1 MFSKLR
7 TNIELIETHKEQI
20 LNTWLEY
27 EIVRETLCANTFSP
41 DFFQDKFASKVFDFA
56 IGVIKKEHDV
66 GDCPVIGVMLTLFKK
81 KNIPL
86 ADVFIICVHL
96 KNALLLFMHKNSILD
111 EKSLSEMAML
121 MDYNFNGV
129 IKEYTYLYYND
140 TYKPKSCKKELIS
153 SKNIEKVKENLS
165 TTAEDYL
172 QDIEVD
178 YEQIAELSELESD
191 TLNAIEEEEDINQHS
206 LLESANLFLQYSKV
220 LNAMYEF
227 KELSYTLT
235 ILQELLYNTECDGL
249 DRETKDMVNIYLKAI
264 ISDLRGWRMS
274 VFIVKDAQDI
284 HYLDKTLLS
293 SIAQLQ
299 MTLMPQE
306 EKVEEEIEFF

>member
-1 MFSKLR
+1 MFSKLHK
-7 TNIELIETHKEQI
+7 NIELLETHKEQI
-20 LNTWLEY
+20 LHMWLEY
-27 EIVRETLCANTFSP
+27 EIVREALCSNTFSP

-56 IGVIKKEHDV
+56 IAVIKKEQDL
-66 GDCPVIGVMLTLFKK
+66 GNCPVIGVMLTLFKK

-96 KNALLLFMHKNSILD
+96 KNALLLFMYKNSILD
-111 EKSLSEMAML
+111 EESLSEMAML

-129 IKEYTYLYYND
+129 IKEYTSLYYND
-140 TYKPKSCKKELIS
+140 EY
-153 SKNIEKVKENLS
+153 KVKNCKQEITSN
-165 TTAEDYL
+165 TTTEVQKSILTSAEDYL
-172 QDIEVD
+172 QEIELD
-178 YEQIAELSELESD
+178 SEQIAELDELESD
-191 TLNAIEEEEDINQHS
+191 TLNAIDEDEHINQHS

-235 ILQELLYNTECDGL
+235 ILQELLYATECDVL
-249 DRETKDMVNIYLKAI
+249 ERETKDMVSIYLKAI
-264 ISDLRGWRMS
+264 ISDLRSWRVS
-274 VFIVKDAQDI
+274 VFIARDAQDI

-306 EKVEEEIEFF
+306 EQNEEEIEFF

>member
-1 MFSKLR
+1 MFSKLHK
-7 TNIELIETHKEQI
+7 NIELLETHKEQI
-20 LNTWLEY
+20 LHIWLECK
-27 EIVRETLCANTFSP
+27 IVREKLLSNGFSP
-41 DFFQDKFASKVFDFA
+41 NFFQDKFASKVFDFTMD
-56 IGVIKKEHDV
+56 VIKKEQDL
-66 GDCPVIGVMLTLFKK
+66 GNCPVIGVMLTLFKK

-96 KNALLLFMHKNSILD
+96 KNTLLLFMYRNSILD
-111 EKSLSEMAML
+111 EESLLEMAML

-129 IKEYTYLYYND
+129 IKEYTSLYYND
-140 TYKPKSCKKELIS
+140 EY
-153 SKNIEKVKENLS
+153 KVKNCKQEITSN
-165 TTAEDYL
+165 TTTEVQKSILTSAEDYL
-172 QDIEVD
+172 QEIELD
-178 YEQIAELSELESD
+178 SEQIAELDELESD
-191 TLNAIEEEEDINQHS
+191 TLNAIDEEEHINQHS

-235 ILQELLYNTECDGL
+235 ILQELLYATECDAFE
-249 DRETKDMVNIYLKAI
+249 RETKDMVSIYLKAI
-264 ISDLRGWRMS
+264 ISDLRSWRVS
-274 VFIVKDAQDI
+274 VFIARDAQDI

-306 EKVEEEIEFF
+306 EQSEEEIEFF

>member
-1 MFSKLR
+1 MFSKLHK
-7 TNIELIETHKEQI
+7 NIELLETHKEQI
-20 LNTWLEY
+20 LHMWLECK
-27 EIVRETLCANTFSP
+27 IVREKLLSNGFSP
-41 DFFQDKFASKVFDFA
+41 NFFQDKFASKVFDFTMD
-56 IGVIKKEHDV
+56 VIKKEQDL
-66 GDCPVIGVMLTLFKK
+66 GNCPVIGVMLTLFKK

-96 KNALLLFMHKNSILD
+96 KNTLLLFMYRNSILD
-111 EKSLSEMAML
+111 EESLLEMAML

-129 IKEYTYLYYND
+129 IKEYTSLYYND
-140 TYKPKSCKKELIS
+140 EY
-153 SKNIEKVKENLS
+153 KVKNCKQEITSN
-165 TTAEDYL
+165 TTTEVQKSILTSAEDYL
-172 QDIEVD
+172 QEIELD
-178 YEQIAELSELESD
+178 SEQIAELDELESD
-191 TLNAIEEEEDINQHS
+191 TLNAIDEEEHINQHS

-235 ILQELLYNTECDGL
+235 ILQELLYATECDAFE
-249 DRETKDMVNIYLKAI
+249 RETKDMVSIYLKAI
-264 ISDLRGWRMS
+264 ISDLRSWRVS
-274 VFIVKDAQDI
+274 VFIARDAQDI

-306 EKVEEEIEFF
+306 EQSEEEIEFF